1 MKNLNYDLSI
11 HYLHFNPYHAGQIL
25 PIHHVPS
32 ITKVTLFHFIH
43 TLLSITKVSATIVL
57 QKFCDFACI
66 FNIVKLIE
74 TVKFGIKI

>member
-25 PIHHVPS
+25 PIHHYVPS

-57 QKFCDFACI
+57 QKFCHFACI
-66 FNIVKLIE
+66 FNIVKLL
-74 TVKFGIKI
+74 